1 MTKLI
6 VGLGNPGKDYE
17 NTRHNIGFLILDDLA
32 QAWGLD
38 FSKKKFQ
45 GEYAEYFHP
54 NGEKIILVKPQT
66 FMNLSGKCVAAWV
79 NFLKIDEGDV
89 LVVHDEL
96 DLPLGRFKAQ
106 YEAGPAGHNG
116 VRSIIQEM
124 GHQRMNRLRVG
135 VGHPGRSTQVVS
147 HVLSPFSKGD
157 AEKLA
162 EVREQGVKAV
172 ETFVE
177 KGLDPVAQ
185 MFNRRAHPSCS
196 Q

>member
-79 NFLKIDEGDV
+79 NFLKIEDLDV

-106 YEAGPAGHNG
+106 FEAGPAGHNG
-116 VRSIIQEM
+116 VRSIVQEM

-147 HVLSPFSKGD
+147 HVLSPFSKAD
-157 AEKLA
+157 TEKLA
-162 EVREQGVKAV
+162 EVRKQGVQAV